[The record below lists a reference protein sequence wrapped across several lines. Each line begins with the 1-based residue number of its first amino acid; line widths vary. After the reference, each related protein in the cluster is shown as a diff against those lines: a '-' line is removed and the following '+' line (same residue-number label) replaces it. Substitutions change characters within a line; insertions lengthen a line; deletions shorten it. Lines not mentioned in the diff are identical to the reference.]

1 MDVGLNQRAFNF
13 SKYQKKI
20 NFQRFQQS
28 LKNTMEDEVNMR
40 KAYVLDSDIENC
52 YEDNVFLAVK
62 ARPGTRLE
70 VPVVNNNVSNHINL
84 NPYAVTVPLN

>member
-1 MDVGLNQRAFNF
+1 M
-13 SKYQKKI
+13 
-20 NFQRFQQS
+20 
-28 LKNTMEDEVNMR
+28 NMR

-84 NPYAVTVPLN
+84 NPYAVTVPLKQCVAQLESVQQIIQYNVCLKQSLFTHF

>member
-1 MDVGLNQRAFNF
+1 
-13 SKYQKKI
+13 
-20 NFQRFQQS
+20 
-28 LKNTMEDEVNMR
+28 MEDEVNMR

-84 NPYAVTVPLN
+84 NPYAVTVPFKQCVAQLESVQQMIQRLFEAIAVYSFLTRS

>member
-1 MDVGLNQRAFNF
+1 M
-13 SKYQKKI
+13 
-20 NFQRFQQS
+20 
-28 LKNTMEDEVNMR
+28 NMR

-84 NPYAVTVPLN
+84 NPYAVTVEPYIPVKQCVAQLESVQQMIQRLFEAITVYSFLTRS

>member
-1 MDVGLNQRAFNF
+1 
-13 SKYQKKI
+13 
-20 NFQRFQQS
+20 
-28 LKNTMEDEVNMR
+28 MEDEVNMR

-70 VPVVNNNVSNHINL
+70 VPIVNNNVSNSIKL
-84 NPYAVTVPLN
+84 NP

>member
-1 MDVGLNQRAFNF
+1 
-13 SKYQKKI
+13 
-20 NFQRFQQS
+20 
-28 LKNTMEDEVNMR
+28 MEDEVNMR

-84 NPYAVTVPLN
+84 NPYAVTVEPYIPLKQCVAQLESVQQMIQRLFEAIAV